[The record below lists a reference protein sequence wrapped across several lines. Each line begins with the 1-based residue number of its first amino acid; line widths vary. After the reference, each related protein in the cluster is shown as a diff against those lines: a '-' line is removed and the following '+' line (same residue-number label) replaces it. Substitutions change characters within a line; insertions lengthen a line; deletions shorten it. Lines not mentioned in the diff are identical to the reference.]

1 MTLPALYEIAETYR
15 HALENL
21 GDLDLDDQTI
31 KDTLEGLQGD
41 LQIKGTN
48 VAAFCL
54 HLEAMSEAIREAE
67 KKMEHRRKV
76 ISNRA
81 ENIRAYLKQC
91 METAGI
97 QKIECPQFKLQIKK
111 NPPKTV
117 IDDESLIPAEFLKTL
132 PPPPPVPDKKAIA
145 DFLKK
150 QQFEKTDWA
159 HQEQG
164 TRLAIE

>member
-1 MTLPALYEIAETYR
+1 MLPALYEIAETYR
-15 HALENL
+15 QALETL
-21 GDLDLDDQTI
+21 GDMDLDDQTVN
-31 KDTLEGLQGD
+31 DTLEGLHGD
-41 LQIKGTN
+41 LQAKGTN

-54 HLEAMSEAIREAE
+54 HLEAMSEAIKEAE

-76 ISNRA
+76 LSNRA

-97 QKIECPQFKLQIKK
+97 QKIESPQFKLQIKK

-117 IDDESLIPAEFLKTL
+117 IDDESLLPAEFMKT
-132 PPPPPVPDKKAIA
+132 PPPPPPIPDKKAIA
-145 DFLKK
+145 DFLK
-150 QQFEKTDWA
+150 QQPNERTNWA

-164 TRLAIE
+164 TRLSID

>member
-1 MTLPALYEIAETYR
+1 MLPALYEIAETYR
-15 HALENL
+15 RALETL
-21 GDLDLDDQTI
+21 GDLDLPDEAVQN
-31 KDTLEGLQGD
+31 TLEGLQGD
-41 LQIKGTN
+41 LQAKGTN

-54 HLEAMSEAIREAE
+54 HLEAMSEAIKEAE
-67 KKMEHRRKV
+67 GKMAHRRKV
-76 ISNRA
+76 IANRA
-81 ENIRAYLKQC
+81 ENIRAYLKHC

-97 QKIECPQFKLQIKK
+97 SKIESPQFKLSIKK

-117 IDDESLIPAEFLKTL
+117 IDDESLIPAEFMKTP

-150 QQFEKTDWA
+150 QPHEKTDWA

-164 TRLAIE
+164 TRLSID